1 MCNFYFYNPSVTA
14 LPCTSL
20 YTREAFCLPVSA
32 HLLTTER
39 GVRFI
44 KLIEANSTVSTI
56 SGIYPKASC
65 LKMILVHDI
74 IITTEATVN
83 LNEMRKS
90 YD

>member
-1 MCNFYFYNPSVTA
+1 M
-14 LPCTSL
+14 
-20 YTREAFCLPVSA
+20 PVSA
-32 HLLTTER
+32 HLLITER

-65 LKMILVHDI
+65 LKMILVDDI